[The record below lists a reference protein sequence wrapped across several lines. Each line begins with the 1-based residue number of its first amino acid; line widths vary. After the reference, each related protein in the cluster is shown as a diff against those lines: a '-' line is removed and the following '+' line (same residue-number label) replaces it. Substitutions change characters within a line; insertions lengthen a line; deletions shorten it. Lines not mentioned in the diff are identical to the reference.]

1 MHPKFKLQK
10 MYKLSS
16 FIEIGNLV
24 FDWVNE
30 VAIESSFKSLT
41 DTCVIK
47 FPRNLNLRS
56 KSIKD
61 LISKGDKVIV
71 KLGYD
76 DVLNTEFEGYV
87 AGVKPNVPLEIS
99 CEDEMYKLKTGSLK
113 KSWRNVNLSEVIKF
127 ITPSYTTDIYEAELG
142 SFSINNETPAQVLMR
157 IKDTYGLYS
166 YFKDKVLVCGKVYS
180 LISNKEHAY
189 HFQQNIISHSLEY
202 RKKDELKIK
211 VKAISTSGDNSKIEV
226 EVGDKDG
233 EEHTLNF
240 YKLSKTELEKR
251 AREEMIKLGYDGYK
265 GTFTSFGIPQA
276 NHGDKAILSDAEY
289 KERSGSYAIF
299 GVKTTFGISGFR
311 REIEL
316 GQKC

>member
-1 MHPKFKLQK
+1 LHPKFKLQK

-276 NHGDKAILSDAEY
+276 KHGDKAILSDAEY

>member
-1 MHPKFKLQK
+1 MLPKFKLQK

-16 FIEIGNLV
+16 HIEIGNMA

-30 VAIESSFKSLT
+30 VAIESSFKTLT

-47 FPRNLNLRS
+47 LPRNLNLMG

-61 LISKGDKVIV
+61 LISKGDKVLV

-76 DVLNTEFEGYV
+76 DNPLLEFEGYV
-87 AGVKPNVPLEIS
+87 TGVKPNIPLEIS

-113 KSWRNVNLSEVIKF
+113 KSWRNVNLSEVIKY
-127 ITPSYTTDIYEAELG
+127 IAPKYETDIYEAELG
-142 SFSINNETPAQVLMR
+142 SFSINNETPAQVLQR
-157 IKDTYGLYS
+157 IKETYGLYS
-166 YFKDKVLVCGKVYS
+166 YFKNNKLICGKVYS

-211 VKAISTSGDNSKIEV
+211 VKAISTTGDNSKIEV

-251 AREEMIKLGYDGYK
+251 AKEELVKLGYDGYK
-265 GTFTSFGIPQA
+265 GSFVSFGIPTA
-276 NHGDKAILSDAEY
+276 KHGDKAVLSDNEY
-289 KERSGSYAIF
+289 KERTGNYAIF
-299 GVKTTFGISGFR
+299 SVKTTFGMSGYR
-311 REIEL
+311 REIEI